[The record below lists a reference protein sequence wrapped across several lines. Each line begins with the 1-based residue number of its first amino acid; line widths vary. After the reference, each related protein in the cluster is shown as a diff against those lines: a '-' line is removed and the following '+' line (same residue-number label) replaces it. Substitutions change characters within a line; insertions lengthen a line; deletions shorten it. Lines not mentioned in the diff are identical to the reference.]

1 MPFLRNIIRW
11 ICLLPSLAS
20 LCAQEAKTVPR
31 VLIAGDGFYQQS
43 YKSIATELAT
53 QAQVTHRHPGSTG
66 AALAGMDEWLGPEK
80 WDVIYFNFGHADLV
94 YRDPQSKSVRV
105 MSRHAGGVRTTSPET
120 YEANLLE
127 IIKRLKAT
135 GAKLVWASTPPLPNS
150 DQLFQPQSEV
160 EYNQIAARVMERE
173 KVPQFDAYAIA
184 KVELE
189 GRQKRREPGYKD
201 PMVPSIAAAIRQQLP
216 PR

>member
-1 MPFLRNIIRW
+1 MPFFRNIIRLLG
-11 ICLLPSLAS
+11 LLPLLTLLS
-20 LCAQEAKTVPR
+20 AQDAKTLPR

-43 YKSIATELAT
+43 LKNIAAELAT
-53 QAQVTHRHPGSTG
+53 QAQVSGKHPGSTG
-66 AALAGMDEWLGPEK
+66 AALANPGEWLGAEK

-94 YRDPQSKSVRV
+94 HRDPQSKSVRV
-105 MSRHAGGVRTTSPET
+105 MSRHAGGVRTTSPEQ
-120 YEANLLE
+120 YEKNLLE
-127 IIKRLKAT
+127 IIKHLKAT
-135 GAKLVWASTPPLPNS
+135 GAKLVWASTTPLPNS

-201 PMVPSIAAAIRQQLP
+201 PMVPSIAAAIREQLP